1 MDRLRGLV
9 ATCATS
15 LLVGVLLSGCGTVNN
30 GAGAPGCGP
39 RWPKASDYVV
49 RAGQTITL
57 SATASECSPRFTSPR
72 RLTVTAM
79 DRQNHRMKL
88 ATFQAFPSGAY
99 EKEIRIP
106 KAAAPGA
113 LDLYIDGFEI
123 PCSAAASCAAYMT
136 GVDVVSP
143 EVSFDGNSRPNHV
156 ASSIAEHIDAAL
168 KDSRTPVQLAI
179 VPDGLQAV
187 IENRSYDRAKAAVT
201 RAFKQAQAA
210 QPEKDQAIAAAA
222 RLHITN
228 SYYRQADLDRLTLR
242 IAHDQAWQERQ
253 HLQLSAW
260 GPDLG
265 TGSVRIRLRHYTD
278 AGAILLTKRYG
289 DAITVSTVDTPFAKA
304 G

>member
-1 MDRLRGLV
+1 MI
-9 ATCATS
+9 S
-15 LLVGVLLSGCGTVNN
+15 LLVGVLLSGCGTVSNS
-30 GAGAPGCGP
+30 AGGQGCGP
-39 RWPKASDYVV
+39 RWPKVSEYVV
-49 RAGQTITL
+49 RAGQTIIL

-72 RLTVTAM
+72 RLTVTAV
-79 DRQNHRMKL
+79 DRQNHRVKL

-99 EKEIRIP
+99 EKELRIP
-106 KAAAPGA
+106 KAAIPGA
-113 LDLYIDGFEI
+113 LDIYIDGFEI
-123 PCSAAASCAAYMT
+123 PCPANASCAAYMT

-143 EVSFDGNSRPNHV
+143 EVSFDRDGRPNQV

-187 IENRSYDRAKAAVT
+187 IENRSYDRARAAVT

-210 QPEKDQAIAAAA
+210 EPERDQAVAVAA
-222 RLHITN
+222 RLHFAN
-228 SYYRQADLDRLTLR
+228 SYYRQADLERLTLR
-242 IAHDQAWQERQ
+242 IAHDQAWQKRQ

-260 GPDLG
+260 GPDIG

-289 DAITVSTVDTPFAKA
+289 DAITVSTVDTPFATA
-304 G
+304 V